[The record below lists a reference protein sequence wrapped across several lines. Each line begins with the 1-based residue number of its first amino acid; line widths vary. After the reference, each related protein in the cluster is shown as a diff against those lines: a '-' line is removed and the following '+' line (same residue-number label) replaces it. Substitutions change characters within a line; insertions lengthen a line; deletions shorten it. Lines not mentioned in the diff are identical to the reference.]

1 MAESLTDAVVSA
13 VETAKAIIAKYG
25 CWPFHHAPERLRDD
39 LEALARYVRGSSSL
53 ASRAAEFRGLYAT
66 PPEPIGGPIGDVHAA
81 SYHELGRDLATWI
94 LDDII
99 DTAKSADGDSCPP
112 ENWDR
117 SMSKEQLDQI
127 ARQWP
132 AVQTYLRDPA
142 RQFDCILL
150 VTSIRDEAAKAARS
164 RTGGGGTAASKYRKA
179 KRVTV
184 NERMGAELVK
194 HPESRDWSAQQ
205 WADALGCVKSTVAA
219 TLQFKAL
226 LAMRQG
232 AHLERMVK
240 KSRLSKG
247 KK

>member
-164 RTGGGGTAASKYRKA
+164 RTGRRRNGRQQISKGQARNRQRAYGGGTGQAPRKPGLVRPA
-179 KRVTV
+179 
-184 NERMGAELVK
+184 MGRCSGVCQI
-194 HPESRDWSAQQ
+194 HRCRDAPI
-205 WADALGCVKSTVAA
+205 
-219 TLQFKAL
+219 
-226 LAMRQG
+226 QG
-232 AHLERMVK
+232 AACDATGGTP
-240 KSRLSKG
+240 G
-247 KK
+247 KDGEEIEAFQG